1 MSRGRSDPSHPIVFV
16 SLVAVK
22 DIQDPM
28 CTVMAVNRGSLSHTV
43 KPVFLPIA
51 LFYDERYFY

>member
-1 MSRGRSDPSHPIVFV
+1 MSHGRSDPSHPIVFV

-22 DIQDPM
+22 HIQDPI

-43 KPVFLPIA
+43 TPIA